1 MAGFFRVGADRDW
14 ESLLARLSAFLKPER
29 NGSRR
34 MAIQDEEP
42 IRVRRPQALDQMS
55 VEELEVYIGQLKAEI
70 QASETEIERKKAQKR
85 AADALFGGGN

>member
-1 MAGFFRVGADRDW
+1 
-14 ESLLARLSAFLKPER
+14 
-29 NGSRR
+29 

-70 QASETEIERKKAQKR
+70 QASENEIERKKAQKR

>member
-1 MAGFFRVGADRDW
+1 
-14 ESLLARLSAFLKPER
+14 
-29 NGSRR
+29 